1 MDMAQLSNTLLQIF
15 YIMIGLYMGLTM
27 VFTIK
32 DKNHKT
38 RIGTALFWG
47 ILSAVFMFGDYIPS
61 QIVGALVIVIAVLSA
76 TKQINIGTLKQL
88 DETFAT
94 LKAEKLGLKIFIP
107 SLSIAIIA
115 MLIASFTDFSG
126 TVAIGISST
135 LTLVLTFVITKAK
148 PKEFLED
155 SNRMYQSMGSF
166 VILPQLLAS
175 LGVLFTAAGVGDKIS
190 AIISGVIPTGNV
202 LVGVIA
208 YCVGMAVFTAIM
220 GNAFAAFS
228 VITVGVGLPFVF
240 AQGGDPVVCSVLA
253 LTAGYCGT
261 LLTPMAAN
269 FNILPAALLELKDK
283 NAVIKAQAP
292 IAIILLVTHIQE
304 DGQAAYFSNL
314 PVKAMVKHMNDNN
327 IPATLSN
334 TAGTFVCNHVM
345 YGILY
350 MIDKKYPNIKGG
362 FIHIPYMT
370 SQVMDKKNT
379 PFMSLD
385 EIVIG
390 LELALEAC
398 TLYNEDI
405 KTIGG
410 EIC

>member
-115 MLIASFTDFSG
+115 MLIESFTDFSG

-292 IAIILLVTHIQE
+292 IAIILLVTHIFLM
-304 DGQAAYFSNL
+304 Y
-314 PVKAMVKHMNDNN
+314 
-327 IPATLSN
+327 TL
-334 TAGTFVCNHVM
+334 
-345 YGILY
+345 
-350 MIDKKYPNIKGG
+350 G
-362 FIHIPYMT
+362 F
-370 SQVMDKKNT
+370 
-379 PFMSLD
+379 
-385 EIVIG
+385 
-390 LELALEAC
+390 
-398 TLYNEDI
+398 
-405 KTIGG
+405 
-410 EIC
+410 

>member
-27 VFTIK
+27 VFTLK

-107 SLSIAIIA
+107 SLSKAIIA

-292 IAIILLVTHIQE
+292 IAIILLVTHIFLM
-304 DGQAAYFSNL
+304 Y
-314 PVKAMVKHMNDNN
+314 
-327 IPATLSN
+327 TL
-334 TAGTFVCNHVM
+334 
-345 YGILY
+345 
-350 MIDKKYPNIKGG
+350 G
-362 FIHIPYMT
+362 F
-370 SQVMDKKNT
+370 
-379 PFMSLD
+379 
-385 EIVIG
+385 
-390 LELALEAC
+390 
-398 TLYNEDI
+398 
-405 KTIGG
+405 
-410 EIC
+410 

>member
-15 YIMIGLYMGLTM
+15 YIIIGLYMGLTM

-47 ILSAVFMFGDYIPS
+47 ILSVVFMFGDYIPS

-208 YCVGMAVFTAIM
+208 YCVGIAVFTAIM

-269 FNILPAALLELKDK
+269 FNMLPAALLELKDK

-292 IAIILLVTHIQE
+292 IAIILLVTHIFLM
-304 DGQAAYFSNL
+304 Y
-314 PVKAMVKHMNDNN
+314 
-327 IPATLSN
+327 TL
-334 TAGTFVCNHVM
+334 
-345 YGILY
+345 
-350 MIDKKYPNIKGG
+350 G
-362 FIHIPYMT
+362 F
-370 SQVMDKKNT
+370 
-379 PFMSLD
+379 
-385 EIVIG
+385 
-390 LELALEAC
+390 
-398 TLYNEDI
+398 
-405 KTIGG
+405 
-410 EIC
+410 

>member
-27 VFTIK
+27 VFTLK

-61 QIVGALVIVIAVLSA
+61 QIVGALVIVIAVLSE

-292 IAIILLVTHIQE
+292 IAIILLV
-304 DGQAAYFSNL
+304 
-314 PVKAMVKHMNDNN
+314 
-327 IPATLSN
+327 
-334 TAGTFVCNHVM
+334 
-345 YGILY
+345 
-350 MIDKKYPNIKGG
+350 
-362 FIHIPYMT
+362 IHIFLMY
-370 SQVMDKKNT
+370 
-379 PFMSLD
+379 
-385 EIVIG
+385 
-390 LELALEAC
+390 
-398 TLYNEDI
+398 TL
-405 KTIGG
+405 GF
-410 EIC
+410 

>member
-88 DETFAT
+88 DETFTT

-292 IAIILLVTHIQE
+292 IAIILLVTHIFLM
-304 DGQAAYFSNL
+304 Y
-314 PVKAMVKHMNDNN
+314 
-327 IPATLSN
+327 TL
-334 TAGTFVCNHVM
+334 
-345 YGILY
+345 
-350 MIDKKYPNIKGG
+350 G
-362 FIHIPYMT
+362 F
-370 SQVMDKKNT
+370 
-379 PFMSLD
+379 
-385 EIVIG
+385 
-390 LELALEAC
+390 
-398 TLYNEDI
+398 
-405 KTIGG
+405 
-410 EIC
+410 

>member
-208 YCVGMAVFTAIM
+208 YCVGIAVFTAIM

-292 IAIILLVTHIQE
+292 IAIILLVTHIFLM
-304 DGQAAYFSNL
+304 Y
-314 PVKAMVKHMNDNN
+314 
-327 IPATLSN
+327 TL
-334 TAGTFVCNHVM
+334 
-345 YGILY
+345 
-350 MIDKKYPNIKGG
+350 G
-362 FIHIPYMT
+362 F
-370 SQVMDKKNT
+370 
-379 PFMSLD
+379 
-385 EIVIG
+385 
-390 LELALEAC
+390 
-398 TLYNEDI
+398 
-405 KTIGG
+405 
-410 EIC
+410 

>member
-1 MDMAQLSNTLLQIF
+1 MDIAQLSNTLLQIF

-27 VFTIK
+27 VFTLK

-38 RIGTALFWG
+38 RIGTSLFWG

-269 FNILPAALLELKDK
+269 FNMLPAALLELKDK

-292 IAIILLVTHIQE
+292 IAIILLVTHIFLM
-304 DGQAAYFSNL
+304 Y
-314 PVKAMVKHMNDNN
+314 
-327 IPATLSN
+327 TL
-334 TAGTFVCNHVM
+334 
-345 YGILY
+345 
-350 MIDKKYPNIKGG
+350 G
-362 FIHIPYMT
+362 F
-370 SQVMDKKNT
+370 
-379 PFMSLD
+379 
-385 EIVIG
+385 
-390 LELALEAC
+390 
-398 TLYNEDI
+398 
-405 KTIGG
+405 
-410 EIC
+410 

>member
-15 YIMIGLYMGLTM
+15 YIMIGLHMGLTM

-292 IAIILLVTHIQE
+292 IAIILLVTHIFLM
-304 DGQAAYFSNL
+304 Y
-314 PVKAMVKHMNDNN
+314 
-327 IPATLSN
+327 TL
-334 TAGTFVCNHVM
+334 
-345 YGILY
+345 
-350 MIDKKYPNIKGG
+350 G
-362 FIHIPYMT
+362 F
-370 SQVMDKKNT
+370 
-379 PFMSLD
+379 
-385 EIVIG
+385 
-390 LELALEAC
+390 
-398 TLYNEDI
+398 
-405 KTIGG
+405 
-410 EIC
+410 

>member
-1 MDMAQLSNTLLQIF
+1 MNMEQLSNTLLQIF
-15 YIMIGLYMGLTM
+15 YIMLGLYMGITM
-27 VFTIK
+27 VFTLK
-32 DKNHKT
+32 DENHKT

-47 ILSAVFMFGDYIPS
+47 ILSVTFIFGDYIPS
-61 QIVGALVIVIAVLSA
+61 QIVGAFVIVIAILSA
-76 TKQINIGTLKQL
+76 TKQINIGTLKKL

-107 SLSIAIIA
+107 SLSIAVIA
-115 MLIASFTDFSG
+115 MLIASFTTLPG

-135 LTLVLTFVITKAK
+135 VTLILTFIITKAK
-148 PKEFLED
+148 PKELLED

-190 AIISGVIPTGNV
+190 DIISGVIPTGNI

-208 YCVGMAVFTAIM
+208 YCIGMAVFTAIM

-269 FNILPAALLELKDK
+269 FNVLPAAILELKDK
-283 NAVIKAQAP
+283 NAVIKAQVP
-292 IAIILLVTHIQE
+292 ISIALLV
-304 DGQAAYFSNL
+304 
-314 PVKAMVKHMNDNN
+314 
-327 IPATLSN
+327 
-334 TAGTFVCNHVM
+334 
-345 YGILY
+345 
-350 MIDKKYPNIKGG
+350 
-362 FIHIPYMT
+362 IHIFLMY
-370 SQVMDKKNT
+370 
-379 PFMSLD
+379 
-385 EIVIG
+385 
-390 LELALEAC
+390 
-398 TLYNEDI
+398 TL
-405 KTIGG
+405 GF
-410 EIC
+410 

>member
-190 AIISGVIPTGNV
+190 AIISGGIPTGNV

-292 IAIILLVTHIQE
+292 IAIILLV
-304 DGQAAYFSNL
+304 
-314 PVKAMVKHMNDNN
+314 
-327 IPATLSN
+327 
-334 TAGTFVCNHVM
+334 
-345 YGILY
+345 
-350 MIDKKYPNIKGG
+350 
-362 FIHIPYMT
+362 IHIFLMY
-370 SQVMDKKNT
+370 
-379 PFMSLD
+379 
-385 EIVIG
+385 
-390 LELALEAC
+390 
-398 TLYNEDI
+398 TL
-405 KTIGG
+405 GF
-410 EIC
+410 

>member
-15 YIMIGLYMGLTM
+15 YIMIGLYMGITM

-47 ILSAVFMFGDYIPS
+47 IRSAVFMFGDYIPS

-175 LGVLFTAAGVGDKIS
+175 FGVLFTAAGVGDKIS

-292 IAIILLVTHIQE
+292 IAIILLVTHIFLM
-304 DGQAAYFSNL
+304 Y
-314 PVKAMVKHMNDNN
+314 
-327 IPATLSN
+327 TL
-334 TAGTFVCNHVM
+334 
-345 YGILY
+345 
-350 MIDKKYPNIKGG
+350 G
-362 FIHIPYMT
+362 F
-370 SQVMDKKNT
+370 
-379 PFMSLD
+379 
-385 EIVIG
+385 
-390 LELALEAC
+390 
-398 TLYNEDI
+398 
-405 KTIGG
+405 
-410 EIC
+410 

>member
-88 DETFAT
+88 DETFAI

-292 IAIILLVTHIQE
+292 IAIILLV
-304 DGQAAYFSNL
+304 
-314 PVKAMVKHMNDNN
+314 
-327 IPATLSN
+327 
-334 TAGTFVCNHVM
+334 
-345 YGILY
+345 
-350 MIDKKYPNIKGG
+350 
-362 FIHIPYMT
+362 IHIFLMY
-370 SQVMDKKNT
+370 
-379 PFMSLD
+379 
-385 EIVIG
+385 
-390 LELALEAC
+390 
-398 TLYNEDI
+398 TL
-405 KTIGG
+405 GF
-410 EIC
+410 

>member
-27 VFTIK
+27 VFTLK

-240 AQGGDPVVCSVLA
+240 AQV
-253 LTAGYCGT
+253 
-261 LLTPMAAN
+261 
-269 FNILPAALLELKDK
+269 E
-283 NAVIKAQAP
+283 
-292 IAIILLVTHIQE
+292 IQ
-304 DGQAAYFSNL
+304 
-314 PVKAMVKHMNDNN
+314 
-327 IPATLSN
+327 
-334 TAGTFVCNHVM
+334 
-345 YGILY
+345 
-350 MIDKKYPNIKGG
+350 
-362 FIHIPYMT
+362 
-370 SQVMDKKNT
+370 
-379 PFMSLD
+379 
-385 EIVIG
+385 
-390 LELALEAC
+390 
-398 TLYNEDI
+398 
-405 KTIGG
+405 
-410 EIC
+410 

>member
-126 TVAIGISST
+126 TVAICISST

-148 PKEFLED
+148 PKEF
-155 SNRMYQSMGSF
+155 
-166 VILPQLLAS
+166 
-175 LGVLFTAAGVGDKIS
+175 
-190 AIISGVIPTGNV
+190 
-202 LVGVIA
+202 
-208 YCVGMAVFTAIM
+208 
-220 GNAFAAFS
+220 
-228 VITVGVGLPFVF
+228 
-240 AQGGDPVVCSVLA
+240 
-253 LTAGYCGT
+253 
-261 LLTPMAAN
+261 
-269 FNILPAALLELKDK
+269 
-283 NAVIKAQAP
+283 
-292 IAIILLVTHIQE
+292 
-304 DGQAAYFSNL
+304 
-314 PVKAMVKHMNDNN
+314 
-327 IPATLSN
+327 
-334 TAGTFVCNHVM
+334 
-345 YGILY
+345 
-350 MIDKKYPNIKGG
+350 
-362 FIHIPYMT
+362 
-370 SQVMDKKNT
+370 
-379 PFMSLD
+379 
-385 EIVIG
+385 
-390 LELALEAC
+390 
-398 TLYNEDI
+398 
-405 KTIGG
+405 
-410 EIC
+410 

>member
-166 VILPQLLAS
+166 VILPQLLAA
-175 LGVLFTAAGVGDKIS
+175 LGAVFTAAGVGDKIS

-292 IAIILLVTHIQE
+292 IAIILLVTHIFLM
-304 DGQAAYFSNL
+304 Y
-314 PVKAMVKHMNDNN
+314 
-327 IPATLSN
+327 TL
-334 TAGTFVCNHVM
+334 
-345 YGILY
+345 
-350 MIDKKYPNIKGG
+350 G
-362 FIHIPYMT
+362 F
-370 SQVMDKKNT
+370 
-379 PFMSLD
+379 
-385 EIVIG
+385 
-390 LELALEAC
+390 
-398 TLYNEDI
+398 
-405 KTIGG
+405 
-410 EIC
+410 